1 MRWADEVEG
10 WNLVRRT
17 DQFDEEAGMWAFEVR
32 VDQLDGGFHWAWRE
46 ER

>member
-32 VDQLDGGFHWAWRE
+32 VDRLDGGYHWSWE
-46 ER
+46 EVR